1 MKVLNGIDHLE
12 DAKSLLKGK
21 SIGLITNSAGVN
33 ADLVH
38 DTKIFQKLDFHIETL
53 LAPEH
58 GIWGNIPAG
67 EVVNDGIDRIT
78 GLPVSSLYND
88 ERKNLSK
95 EVIGKL
101 DIIVYDIQD
110 VGSRF
115 YTYISLLKNVMNDCK
130 NTGLSLLILDR
141 INPLGSQVEGNI
153 LKKDYFSYVGTAA
166 LPQRYGLT
174 VGELS
179 RLFDSEIG
187 LKDKLHILKVL
198 NWDRNKVIPET
209 GLVFMPPSPNIPN
222 FETALAYAGLCLLE
236 GTSISEGRGT
246 TLPFLQF
253 GAPFIKADILA
264 KELNRLKLPSVI
276 FTPAFFTPTFSK
288 YKGEICEGVKLHITD
303 YYKYQPLET
312 GFRILYT
319 LKHLYE
325 DDFKLL
331 PREKDSKHS
340 FFTLLTGTKLF
351 TEENTDIE
359 ELIENFKRDSETF
372 DNIRKQYLLY
382 QEE

>member
-67 EVVNDGIDRIT
+67 EIVNDGIDRIT

-174 VGELS
+174 VGELA

-222 FETALAYAGLCLLE
+222 FETALAYTGLCLLE

-303 YYKYQPLET
+303 YYKYQPVET

>member
-21 SIGLITNSAGVN
+21 RIGLITSSASVN

-38 DTKIFQKLDFHIETL
+38 DTKVFQKLGFHIETL

-67 EVVNDGIDRIT
+67 EVVNDSIDRVT
-78 GLPVSSLYND
+78 GLPVSSLYKG

-95 EVIGKL
+95 EVICKL

-115 YTYISLLKNVMNDCK
+115 YTYISLLKNVMKDCK
-130 NTGLSLLILDR
+130 NAGLPLLILDR
-141 INPLGSQVEGNI
+141 INPLGSKVEGNI
-153 LKKDYFSYVGTAA
+153 LKEDYFSYVGTAA

-174 VGELS
+174 VGELA

-187 LKDKLHILKVL
+187 LKNNLHILKVL
-198 NWDRNKVIPET
+198 NRDRNKIFPET
-209 GLVFMPPSPNIPN
+209 GLIFMPPSPNIPN
-222 FETALAYAGLCLLE
+222 FETALAYTGLCLLE
-236 GTSISEGRGT
+236 GTNISEGRGT

-253 GAPFIKADILA
+253 GAPFIKADVLT
-264 KELNRLKLPSVI
+264 KELNSLKLPSVI

-303 YYKYQPLET
+303 YYTYQPVET

-325 DDFKLL
+325 NDFKLL
-331 PREKDSKHS
+331 PKEKDSKHS
-340 FFTLLTGTKLF
+340 FFTHLTGTKLF

-372 DNIRKQYLLY
+372 DNIRKQYFLY
-382 QEE
+382 KEE

>member
-21 SIGLITNSAGVN
+21 RIGLITSSASVN

-38 DTKIFQKLDFHIETL
+38 DTKVFQKLGFHIETL

-67 EVVNDGIDRIT
+67 EVVNDSIDRIT

-141 INPLGSQVEGNI
+141 INPLGSKVEGNI

-222 FETALAYAGLCLLE
+222 FETALAYTGLCLLE

-303 YYKYQPLET
+303 YYKYQPVET

-331 PREKDSKHS
+331 PREKNSKHS

>member
-21 SIGLITNSAGVN
+21 RIGLITSSASVN

-38 DTKIFQKLDFHIETL
+38 DTKIFQKLGFHIETL

-67 EVVNDGIDRIT
+67 EDVNDGIDRVT

-115 YTYISLLKNVMNDCK
+115 YTYISLLKNVMKDCK
-130 NTGLSLLILDR
+130 NAGLPLLILDR
-141 INPLGSQVEGNI
+141 INPLGSKVEGNI
-153 LKKDYFSYVGTAA
+153 LKEDYFSYVGTAA

-198 NWDRNKVIPET
+198 NRDRNKVFPET

-222 FETALAYAGLCLLE
+222 FETALAYTGLCLLE
-236 GTSISEGRGT
+236 GTNISEGRGT

-253 GAPFIKADILA
+253 GAPFIKADVLT
-264 KELNRLKLPSVI
+264 KELNSLKLPSVI

-303 YYKYQPLET
+303 YYTYQPVET

-325 DDFKLL
+325 NDFKLL
-331 PREKDSKHS
+331 PKEKDSKHS
-340 FFTLLTGTKLF
+340 FFTQLTGTKLF
-351 TEENTDIE
+351 TEEDTDIE

-382 QEE
+382 KEE

>member
-21 SIGLITNSAGVN
+21 RIGLITSSAGVN

-38 DTKIFQKLDFHIETL
+38 DTKVFQKLGFHIETL

-141 INPLGSQVEGNI
+141 INPIGSQVEGNI

-174 VGELS
+174 VGELA

-222 FETALAYAGLCLLE
+222 FETALAYTGLCLLE

-303 YYKYQPLET
+303 YYKYQPVET

>member
-67 EVVNDGIDRIT
+67 EIVNDGIDRIT

-222 FETALAYAGLCLLE
+222 FETALAYTGLCLLE

-303 YYKYQPLET
+303 YYKYQPVET

-331 PREKDSKHS
+331 PREKNSKHS

>member
-21 SIGLITNSAGVN
+21 RIGLITSSASVN

-38 DTKIFQKLDFHIETL
+38 DTKIFQKLGFHIETL

-67 EVVNDGIDRIT
+67 ENVCDSIDRIT
-78 GLPVSSLYND
+78 GLPVSSLYNG

-95 EVIGKL
+95 EVISKL

-115 YTYISLLKNVMNDCK
+115 YTYISLLKNVMKDCE
-130 NTGLSLLILDR
+130 NAGLPLLILDR
-141 INPLGSQVEGNI
+141 INPLGSKVEGNI
-153 LKKDYFSYVGTAA
+153 LKEDYFSYVGTAA

-179 RLFDSEIG
+179 RLFDIEIG

-198 NWDRNKVIPET
+198 NWDRNKLFSET
-209 GLVFMPPSPNIPN
+209 GLIFMPPSPNIPN
-222 FETALAYAGLCLLE
+222 FETALAYTGLCLLE
-236 GTSISEGRGT
+236 GTNISEGRGT

-253 GAPFIKADILA
+253 GAPFIKADVLT
-264 KELNRLKLPSVI
+264 KELNSLKLPSVI

-288 YKGEICEGVKLHITD
+288 YKGGICEGVKLHITD
-303 YYKYQPLET
+303 YYTYQPVET

-325 DDFKLL
+325 NDFKLL
-331 PREKDSKHS
+331 PKEKGSKNS
-340 FFTLLTGTKLF
+340 FFTQLTGTKLF

>member
-222 FETALAYAGLCLLE
+222 FETALVYTGLCLLE

-303 YYKYQPLET
+303 YYKYQPVET

-359 ELIENFKRDSETF
+359 ELIENFRRDSETF

>member
-1 MKVLNGIDHLE
+1 MRVINGIDRLE

-21 SIGLITNSAGVN
+21 RIGLITSSAGVT
-33 ADLVH
+33 ADLIH
-38 DTKIFQKLDFHIETL
+38 DSKIFQKLGFHVETL

-67 EVVNDGIDRIT
+67 ETVCDNIDRIT
-78 GLPVSSLYND
+78 GLPVSSLYNG

-95 EVIGKL
+95 EVISKL

-130 NTGLSLLILDR
+130 NAGLPLLILDR
-141 INPLGSQVEGNI
+141 INPLGSRVEGNI
-153 LKKDYFSYVGTAA
+153 LKEDYFSYVGTAA

-174 VGELS
+174 VGELAG
-179 RLFDSEIG
+179 LFDAEIG
-187 LKDKLHILKVL
+187 LKESLHILKIL
-198 NWDRNKVIPET
+198 NWDRNKLFPET
-209 GLVFMPPSPNIPN
+209 GLIFMPPSPNIPN
-222 FETALAYAGLCLLE
+222 FETALAYTGLCLLE
-236 GTSISEGRGT
+236 GANISEGRGT

-253 GAPFIKADILA
+253 GAPFIKADVLT
-264 KELNRLKLPSVI
+264 KELNSLKLPSVI

-303 YYKYQPLET
+303 YYTYQPVET

-325 DDFKLL
+325 NGFKLL
-331 PREKDSKHS
+331 PKENDSKHS
-340 FFTLLTGTKLF
+340 FFTHLTGTKLF

-359 ELIENFKRDSETF
+359 ELIETFKKDSEIIN
-372 DNIRKQYLLY
+372 NIRKQYLLY
-382 QEE
+382 

>member
-67 EVVNDGIDRIT
+67 EVVNDSIDRIT

-222 FETALAYAGLCLLE
+222 FETALVYTGLCLLE

-303 YYKYQPLET
+303 YYKYQPVET

-359 ELIENFKRDSETF
+359 ELIENFRRDSETF
-372 DNIRKQYLLY
+372 DNIRKQYFLY
-382 QEE
+382 KEE

>member
-21 SIGLITNSAGVN
+21 RIGLITSSASVN

-38 DTKIFQKLDFHIETL
+38 DTKVFQKLGFHIETL

-67 EVVNDGIDRIT
+67 EVVNDSIDRVT
-78 GLPVSSLYND
+78 GLPVSSLYKG

-95 EVIGKL
+95 EVICKL

-115 YTYISLLKNVMNDCK
+115 YTYISLLKNVMKDCK
-130 NTGLSLLILDR
+130 NAGLPLLILDR
-141 INPLGSQVEGNI
+141 INPLGSKVEGNI
-153 LKKDYFSYVGTAA
+153 LKEDYFSYVGTAA

-174 VGELS
+174 VGELA

-187 LKDKLHILKVL
+187 LKNNLHILKVL
-198 NWDRNKVIPET
+198 SRDRNKIFPET
-209 GLVFMPPSPNIPN
+209 GLIFMPPSPNIPN
-222 FETALAYAGLCLLE
+222 FETALAYTGRCLLE
-236 GTSISEGRGT
+236 GTNISEGRGT

-253 GAPFIKADILA
+253 GAPFIKADVLT
-264 KELNRLKLPSVI
+264 KELNSLKLPSVI

-303 YYKYQPLET
+303 YYTYQPVET

-325 DDFKLL
+325 NDFKLL
-331 PREKDSKHS
+331 PKEKDSKHS
-340 FFTLLTGTKLF
+340 FFTHLTVTKLF

-372 DNIRKQYLLY
+372 DNIRKQYFLY
-382 QEE
+382 KEE

>member
-21 SIGLITNSAGVN
+21 SIGLITNSTGVN

-174 VGELS
+174 VGELA

-303 YYKYQPLET
+303 YYKYQPVET

>member
-21 SIGLITNSAGVN
+21 RIGLITSSASVN

-38 DTKIFQKLDFHIETL
+38 DTKVFQKLGFHIETL

-67 EVVNDGIDRIT
+67 EVVNDSIDRVT
-78 GLPVSSLYND
+78 GLPVSSLYKG

-95 EVIGKL
+95 EVICKL

-115 YTYISLLKNVMNDCK
+115 YTYISLLKNVMKDCK
-130 NTGLSLLILDR
+130 NAGLPLLILDR
-141 INPLGSQVEGNI
+141 INPLGSKVEGNI
-153 LKKDYFSYVGTAA
+153 LKEDYFSYVGTAA

-174 VGELS
+174 VGELA

-187 LKDKLHILKVL
+187 LKNNLHILKVL
-198 NWDRNKVIPET
+198 NRDRNKIFPET
-209 GLVFMPPSPNIPN
+209 GLIFMPPSPNIPN
-222 FETALAYAGLCLLE
+222 FETALAYTGLCLLE
-236 GTSISEGRGT
+236 GTNISEGRGT

-253 GAPFIKADILA
+253 GAPFIKADVLT
-264 KELNRLKLPSVI
+264 KELNSLKLPSVI

-303 YYKYQPLET
+303 YYTYQPVET

-325 DDFKLL
+325 NDFKLL
-331 PREKDSKHS
+331 PKEKDSKHN
-340 FFTLLTGTKLF
+340 FFTHLTGTKLF

-372 DNIRKQYLLY
+372 DNIRKQYFLY
-382 QEE
+382 KEE

>member
-174 VGELS
+174 VGELA

-222 FETALAYAGLCLLE
+222 FETALAYTGLCLLE

-303 YYKYQPLET
+303 YYKYQPVET

>member
-21 SIGLITNSAGVN
+21 SIGLITNSTGVN

-78 GLPVSSLYND
+78 GRPVSSLYN
-88 ERKNLSK
+88 EKRKNLSK

-222 FETALAYAGLCLLE
+222 FETALAYTGLCLLE

-288 YKGEICEGVKLHITD
+288 YKGETCEGVKLHITD
-303 YYKYQPLET
+303 YYKYQPVET

>member
-21 SIGLITNSAGVN
+21 RIGLITSSASVN

-38 DTKIFQKLDFHIETL
+38 DTKVFQKLGFHIETL

-67 EVVNDGIDRIT
+67 EVVNDSIDRVT
-78 GLPVSSLYND
+78 GLPVSSLYKG

-95 EVIGKL
+95 EVICKL

-115 YTYISLLKNVMNDCK
+115 YTYISLLKNVMKDCK
-130 NTGLSLLILDR
+130 NAGLPLLILDR
-141 INPLGSQVEGNI
+141 INPLGSKVEGNI
-153 LKKDYFSYVGTAA
+153 LKEDYFSYVGTAA

-174 VGELS
+174 VGELA

-187 LKDKLHILKVL
+187 LKNNLHILKVL
-198 NWDRNKVIPET
+198 SRDRNKIFPET
-209 GLVFMPPSPNIPN
+209 GLIFMPPSPNIPN
-222 FETALAYAGLCLLE
+222 FETALAYTGLCLLE
-236 GTSISEGRGT
+236 GTNISEGRGT

-253 GAPFIKADILA
+253 GAPFIKADVLT
-264 KELNRLKLPSVI
+264 KELNSLKLPSVI

-303 YYKYQPLET
+303 YYTYQPVET

-325 DDFKLL
+325 NDFKLL
-331 PREKDSKHS
+331 PKEKDSKHS
-340 FFTLLTGTKLF
+340 FFTHLTGTKLF

-372 DNIRKQYLLY
+372 DNIRKQYFLY
-382 QEE
+382 KEE

>member
-174 VGELS
+174 VGELA

-303 YYKYQPLET
+303 YYKYQPVET